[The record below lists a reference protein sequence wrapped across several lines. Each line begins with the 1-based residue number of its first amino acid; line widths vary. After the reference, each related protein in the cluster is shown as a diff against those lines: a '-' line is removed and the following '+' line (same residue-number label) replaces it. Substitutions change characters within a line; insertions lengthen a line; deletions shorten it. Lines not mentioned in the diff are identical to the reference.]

1 MTIRQAMFFAV
12 VFLLCMSQCTRAH
25 ASEGL
30 NSASPYALECSAHP
44 VFECH
49 ALSSLRATYA
59 GFGERAVKTLQ
70 ALMLI
75 KPSTAGQLTVWLQ
88 ASEQVDALAR
98 MASDGMQ
105 GRGCRRPIDIWPELA
120 TEWPVTE
127 LDCVRTYHALEAR
140 AASLLLTL
148 QMAN

>member
-1 MTIRQAMFFAV
+1 MNIRQAMFFAV

-25 ASEGL
+25 AGDVVISL
-30 NSASPYALECSAHP
+30 NSASPYALECGSGP
-44 VFECH
+44 CH
-49 ALSSLRATYA
+49 ALSSLKATYA

-75 KPSTAGQLTVWLQ
+75 KPSTAGQLSVWMQ
-88 ASEQVDALAR
+88 ASDQVLALTR
-98 MASDGMQ
+98 MANDGLQ